1 VVVNATNYL
10 RGSKMKAVEYYANVL
25 SDGHLSVPE
34 HLKRYFK
41 NDSAVRVMLLLPDDE
56 ADWDQMGA
64 AQFLNGYSGKDAIYD
79 NL

>member
-1 VVVNATNYL
+1 
-10 RGSKMKAVEYYANVL
+10 MKAIEYYADVL

-34 HLKRYFK
+34 YLKRYLK

-56 ADWDQMGA
+56 TDWNEMGA
-64 AQFLNGYSGKDAIYD
+64 VQLLKGYSEKDAIYD